1 MTKVN
6 VRAFS
11 LAEVLITLGIIGV
24 VAAMTIPNLAAKIQ
38 DAQFKTAAKK
48 AYAVTG
54 QAFKSMQDDGKVLA
68 DYVLNPQTFK
78 NEFMTYFKVIEDC
91 GLEKCVPASYHS
103 DIYKTLNGEKADA
116 SLLDEGQF
124 TTLDG
129 QFFMIQ
135 NSGYNKWLFITVD
148 VNGYKSKPNVW
159 GRDVFTFWVDN
170 TGNLRPMGSPDS
182 IWPAKK
188 SCDRKKSLNN
198 IGPIQGI
205 GCMYNVI
212 NNVDY

>member
-1 MTKVN
+1 MRYN
-6 VRAFS
+6 
-11 LAEVLITLGIIGV
+11 
-24 VAAMTIPNLAAKIQ
+24 
-38 DAQFKTAAKK
+38 
-48 AYAVTG
+48 
-54 QAFKSMQDDGKVLA
+54 
-68 DYVLNPQTFK
+68 
-78 NEFMTYFKVIEDC
+78 
-91 GLEKCVPASYHS
+91 S

-135 NSGYNKWLFITVD
+135 NSERFKWLLISVD
-148 VNGYKSKPNVW
+148 VNGYKSKPNIW
-159 GRDVFTFWVDN
+159 GRDVFTFWIDES
-170 TGNLRPMGSPDS
+170 GNLRPMGSPDS

-188 SCDRKKSLNN
+188 SCDRKKSLNSA
-198 IGPIQGI
+198 GPIQGI

>member
-1 MTKVN
+1 MNGRGFT
-6 VRAFS
+6 

-24 VAAMTIPNLAAKIQ
+24 VAAMTIPVLVTKIQ

-48 AYAVTG
+48 AYALTG

-68 DYVLNPQTFK
+68 DYGSNKETFK
-78 NEFMTYFKVIEDC
+78 EEFMTYFKVAEDC
-91 GLEKCVPASYHS
+91 GLRRCVPTSYHS

-116 SLLDEGQF
+116 SLMDEGQF

-135 NSGYNKWLFITVD
+135 NSTYYNWLFISVD
-148 VNGYKSKPNVW
+148 VNGYKSKPNIW
-159 GRDVFTFWVDN
+159 GRDVFTFWIDE
-170 TGNLRPMGSPDS
+170 TGNLCPMGAPDS
-182 IWPAKK
+182 RWPAKI
-188 SCDRKKSLNN
+188 SCDRKKSLSSA
-198 IGPIQGI
+198 GPIQGI

-212 NNVDY
+212 NNIDY